1 MNKTCSPDSLQS
13 LCLQVLA
20 INSREAKTIKVT
32 RKTVPNH
39 LVGEFNSELHFTQ
52 DAKKPGGGLLRFF
65 DLTKDFPKVEYVSST
80 PRPVKPDIDWGPSPS
95 QW

>member
-20 INSREAKTIKVT
+20 INGRETKNIKAT
-32 RKTVPNH
+32 RKTVPDQ
-39 LVGEFNSELHFTQ
+39 LLGKFNSELRFTQ

-65 DLTKDFPKVEYVSST
+65 DLTKDFPKVEHVSST
-80 PRPVKPDIDWGPSPS
+80 PRPVKPDIDW
-95 QW
+95 